1 MRKVRFQTDIIVAHL
16 ESIPL
21 PKLTKEQT
29 LSFKRIISE
38 DEVFQSLKSMEK
50 INHLKIMDSL
60 RNFMND
66 SGMKSKIRF

>member
-1 MRKVRFQTDIIVAHL
+1 MRKVRFQTDIIVARL
-16 ESIPL
+16 ESITL

-50 INHLKIMDSL
+50 INHLEIMDSL

-66 SGMKSKIRF
+66 SGMKSKIRL